1 MLRDGAAGAPSDVS
15 SRGFIAD
22 AEAFAAKHRTRSIFK
37 ALKFYT
43 RCNDYEFDFLIRKI
57 YASSIESSQYVHE
70 SALKTLF
77 GVLLLPFHLIATKR
91 LLWKA
96 RALTMYNVDTPD
108 EAYFRTRYADI
119 YSALKGT
126 KRVTPRYSGGIC
138 GHDTTEPASV
148 SISPRALLL
157 FLVCPLVAIPLYF
170 FCLASGLNIMRSYRN
185 ALGLYA
191 TYDGYFRRY
200 PCERFITYA
209 EDTNHPS
216 RYIAFRQNGGRSL
229 IAVQNGERGA
239 HPSWSFGM
247 VDVYFVFGAYYTG
260 LLKEAGY
267 HAGSVFPVGSLSL
280 NMHYARLNAALRRI
294 EYDIVYIDNG
304 TLVPPDYGGLAPDVA
319 RSEEL
324 ALAHLGRFKAAHP
337 GLRVAYQ
344 LRPYGGNAAH
354 RAGALAALRR
364 CFTGEIDILENTGG
378 GESYDNIR
386 AARLVINF
394 QSTMGFEAFML
405 GTKALFVNYSGHANE
420 TLCDDPRFQLDGSDK
435 SYKAFEAK
443 VEELLGL
450 ELAGPPEVALRRHA
464 AFDGRVQERI
474 AAAINGIG

>member
-1 MLRDGAAGAPSDVS
+1 MREGAAGAQPDLS
-15 SRGFIAD
+15 SPGFVAD
-22 AEAFAAKHRTRSIFK
+22 AEAFFAKYRSSLIFK
-37 ALKFYT
+37 ALRFYT
-43 RCNDYEFDFLIRKI
+43 RCSDYEFGFLVRKI

-77 GVLLLPFHLIATKR
+77 GVFLLPFQLVATKR

-96 RALTMYNVDTPD
+96 QGAAMYNVDTPD
-108 EAYFRTRYADI
+108 EAYFRTRYAAI

-126 KRVTPRYSGGIC
+126 KRVTPRYRGVIC
-138 GHDTTEPASV
+138 GHETTEPASA

-157 FLVCPLVAIPLYF
+157 FIVCPLVVVPLYL
-170 FCLASGLNIMRSYRN
+170 FCLINRIDIMRAYRT
-185 ALGLYA
+185 ALSQYA
-191 TYDGYFRRY
+191 AFDGYFRRY

-209 EDTNHPS
+209 DDANHPS
-216 RYIAFRQNGGRSL
+216 RYIAFRQNGGRVL
-229 IAVQNGERGA
+229 AAVQNGERGL
-239 HPSWSFGM
+239 HSSWAFGM
-247 VDVYFVFGAYYTG
+247 VDVYFVFGEYYAG
-260 LLKEAGY
+260 LLKPSGY
-267 HAGSVFPVGSLSL
+267 HVNKTFPVGSLSL
-280 NMHYARLNAALRRI
+280 NMHYDRLNAPARRI

-324 ALAHLGRFKAAHP
+324 ALEYLNRFEATHK
-337 GLRVAYQ
+337 GLRIAYQ
-344 LRPYGGNAAH
+344 LRPYGADVSRKNTL
-354 RAGALAALRR
+354 LAVLKGHL
-364 CFTGEIDILENTGG
+364 TGEIIILENTGA

-386 AARLVINF
+386 SARLAVCF

-420 TLCDDPRFQLDGSDK
+420 TICDDPRFQLDGSDK
-435 SYKAFEAK
+435 GYEAFEVR

-450 ELAGPPEVALRRHA
+450 ELAAPPAVALRHHA

-474 AAAINGIG
+474 AAVLNGDG

>member
-1 MLRDGAAGAPSDVS
+1 MHDGAASAPPDVS
-15 SRGFIAD
+15 SPGFVAD
-22 AEAFAAKHRTRSIFK
+22 AEAFLVKYRSSLIFK
-37 ALKFYT
+37 ALKVYT
-43 RCNDYEFDFLIRKI
+43 KCGDYEFDFLIRKI

-70 SALKTLF
+70 SAWKTLF
-77 GVLLLPFHLIATKR
+77 GVFLLPFQLIFTKR

-96 RALTMYNVDTPD
+96 QALTRYNVDTPD

-119 YSALKGT
+119 YLALNGT
-126 KRVTPRYSGGIC
+126 KRVTPRYKGVIRGQE
-138 GHDTTEPASV
+138 TTEPASA
-148 SISPRALLL
+148 SISPGALLL
-157 FLVCPLVAIPLYF
+157 FIICPLVAVPLYL
-170 FCLASGLNIMRSYRN
+170 FCLVNGINIMRAYRT
-185 ALGLYA
+185 ALSQYA
-191 TYDGYFRRY
+191 AFDGYFRRY

-209 EDTNHPS
+209 DDANHPS
-216 RYIAFRQNGGRSL
+216 RYIAFRQSGGRVL
-229 IAVQNGERGA
+229 AAVQNGERGL
-239 HPSWSFGM
+239 HPSWAFGM
-247 VDVYFVFGAYYTG
+247 ADVYFVFGQYYAG
-260 LLKEAGY
+260 LLKPLGY
-267 HAGSVFPVGSLSL
+267 HVNRAFPVGSLSL
-280 NMHYARLNAALRRI
+280 NMHYARLNAVLRRM

-319 RSEEL
+319 RSQEL
-324 ALAHLGRFKAAHP
+324 ALAHFGRFKAAHP

-354 RAGALAALRR
+354 RAGALAALKR
-364 CFTGEIDILENTGG
+364 CFTEEIDILENTGA

-386 AARLVINF
+386 SARLVICF

-420 TLCDDPRFQLDGSDK
+420 TVCDDPRFQLDGSDA
-435 SYKAFEAK
+435 SYEAFEAK
-443 VEELLGL
+443 VEELLAL